1 MSDFSHHTSECRCAQ
16 CVRDLDAQL
25 EIRRLRA
32 MLDKVVMAK
41 HRAFE
46 ENRDLRAR
54 LKAVRSILAMKE
66 DHDPNP
72 DSDCNDCVVLSRA
85 TDLRVKDW
93 KADR

>member
-1 MSDFSHHTSECRCAQ
+1 MSDFSHHTSECRCPQ

-25 EIRRLRA
+25 EIRRLREA
-32 MLDKVVMAK
+32 LDKVVAAK

-54 LKAVRSILAMKE
+54 LKAVRELLE
-66 DHDPNP
+66 FQVGC
-72 DSDCNDCVVLSRA
+72 SDRTFSRWPRMA
-85 TDLRVKDW
+85 RVTDLRVRKW